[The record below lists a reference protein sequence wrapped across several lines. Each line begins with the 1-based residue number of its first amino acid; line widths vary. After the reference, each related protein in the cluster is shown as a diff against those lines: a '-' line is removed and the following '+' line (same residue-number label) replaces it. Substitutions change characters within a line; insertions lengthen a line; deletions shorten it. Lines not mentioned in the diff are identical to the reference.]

1 VGKNT
6 NAIGVAGRS
15 RSASGAPGEVCA
27 RGDQISG
34 EYAGRKVIRDDGSF
48 PTNDHGWM
56 DEEDFLFVEGR
67 IDDVVVTGGENISA
81 SEVEEVLRKRAS
93 CSAGS
98 SRLRSWSRSDKARRR
113 LCDKASLAARTDYV
127 RGQP

>member
-1 VGKNT
+1 
-6 NAIGVAGRS
+6 
-15 RSASGAPGEVCA
+15 
-27 RGDQISG
+27 
-34 EYAGRKVIRDDGSF
+34 
-48 PTNDHGWM
+48 M

-98 SRLRSWSRSDKARRR
+98 SRLSSWSRANKARRG
-113 LCDKASLAARTDYV
+113 L
-127 RGQP
+127 